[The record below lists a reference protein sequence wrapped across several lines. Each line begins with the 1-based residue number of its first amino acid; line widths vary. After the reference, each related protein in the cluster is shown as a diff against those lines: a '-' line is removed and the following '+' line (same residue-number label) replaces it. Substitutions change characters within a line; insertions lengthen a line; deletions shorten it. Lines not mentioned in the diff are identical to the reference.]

1 VNGESGE
8 TGMDLILW
16 RHADAEDGVPDE
28 ARRLTAK
35 GRRQAQK
42 MAAWLDERLPED
54 CRVIVSPAARTRET
68 AAALTEKII
77 IEKAVSTAATP
88 QGVLKAADWS
98 GGSGTVVVVGHQPTL
113 GAVAALILTG
123 EAAAWSLK
131 KGAIWW
137 LAHDADGVRVKAMIT
152 PGIL

>member
-1 VNGESGE
+1 
-8 TGMDLILW
+8 LW
-16 RHADAEDGVPDE
+16 RHADAEDGVPDD

-42 MAAWLDERLPED
+42 MAAWLTVHLPAH
-54 CRVIVSPAARTRET
+54 CRVLVSPAARARET
-68 AAALTEKII
+68 AAAFTENGI
-77 IEKAVSTAATP
+77 IEKMISTAATP
-88 QGVLKAADWS
+88 QGVLKTAGWPDGA
-98 GGSGTVVVVGHQPTL
+98 GTVIVVGHQPTL
-113 GAVAALILTG
+113 GAAAALALTG

-137 LAHDADGVRVKAMIT
+137 LAHDEDGVRVKAVIT

>member
-1 VNGESGE
+1 
-8 TGMDLILW
+8 MDLILW

-42 MAAWLDERLPED
+42 MAAWLTERLPAG
-54 CRVIVSPAARTRET
+54 CRVMVSPAARTRET
-68 AAALTEKII
+68 AAAFSENVI
-77 IEKAVSTAATP
+77 IEKALSTAATP
-88 QGVLKAADWS
+88 QGVLKAAGWPD
-98 GGSGTVVVVGHQPTL
+98 GDGTVIVVGHQPTL
-113 GAVAALILTG
+113 GAVAALALTG

-137 LAHDADGVRVKAMIT
+137 LAHDDDGVRVKAVIT